1 MWSKVGCITPLKA
14 DFIQWYSTQTK
25 AKAFA
30 DMGYWATATDDDHR
44 SACYGTDKT
53 KWPGATGPTGTTNPV
68 GYIYSTPIAGKQVCN
83 VSDSA
88 KVIATIKDLPVGVW
102 AITYQ
107 VNFTDFNKTPMRIKT
122 AVGTTAGG
130 RDVAGI
136 LITQVSVNDYQGSCS
151 TIYFSNNKIRSIY
164 LNVSNNPGESCT
176 TYTESDN
183 TSYFQAI
190 KIA

>member
-1 MWSKVGCITPLKA
+1 MWSKVGCTTTLDA
-14 DFIQWYSTQTK
+14 GSLQWYSTQTK
-25 AKAFA
+25 VKALVDA
-30 DMGYWATATDDDHR
+30 GYWATWTDDPHR
-44 SACYGTDKT
+44 TACYGSDKT
-53 KWPGATGPTGTTNPV
+53 KWPGATSSTGATNSV
-68 GYIYSTPIAGKQVCN
+68 GYIYSTPIVGGQVCN

-88 KVIATIKDLPVGVW
+88 KVIATIKDLPIGVW

-107 VNFTDFNKTPMRIKT
+107 VNFTDFNKTPLRIKT

-136 LITQVSVNDYQGSCS
+136 LMTQVSVKDYQGSCS
-151 TIYFSNNKIRSIY
+151 TIYYNNTSVKTIY